1 MWSPFIDDVH
11 SPAMS
16 YTYTNRWSASDR
28 QAFADGV
35 RLCASTIAGRRRPGP
50 SADEWNWD
58 EDEEV
63 AA

>member
-1 MWSPFIDDVH
+1 
-11 SPAMS
+11 MS